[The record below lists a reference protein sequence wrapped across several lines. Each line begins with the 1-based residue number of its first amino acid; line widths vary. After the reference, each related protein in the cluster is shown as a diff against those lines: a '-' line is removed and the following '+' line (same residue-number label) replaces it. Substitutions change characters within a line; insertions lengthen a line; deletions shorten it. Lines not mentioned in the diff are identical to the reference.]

1 MIDGKYEE
9 FVCFS
14 FHFDPWLCVFFLIPH
29 FLWMIF
35 GVVVIYLMVEW
46 WTGFRFG
53 FVDVGDN

>member
-1 MIDGKYEE
+1 MESMNNLCAFLFILILG
-9 FVCFS
+9 FVF
-14 FHFDPWLCVFFLIPH
+14 FFLIPH

-35 GVVVIYLMVEW
+35 GVVVIFLMVEW

>member
-1 MIDGKYEE
+1 MESMNILCAFLFILILG
-9 FVCFS
+9 FVF
-14 FHFDPWLCVFFLIPH
+14 FFLIPH

-35 GVVVIYLMVEW
+35 GVVVIFLMVEW